1 VKAQAIAH
9 TMEGLVKYHGLR
21 DWDLRIPYHDSISVN
36 LQAFTATTEV
46 RFGNFGGDEA
56 YIDGKPVTGREL
68 ERILT
73 VINYIRR
80 LAGIEDNF
88 LMSSQNSIPK
98 GAVKGLGFSSAGGA
112 ALAAAAYKAAGL
124 DKEYGWNLRL
134 ISRIARRLAGSACR
148 SVVGYYSRWYAGNS
162 DEDSYAECFADNRSL
177 EIKVVVVPFQAEYS
191 TEDAHREA
199 EKSPFF
205 KERIRSAQERCD
217 LLEKAVLEGDFQTF
231 GELAEMD
238 SLELHAVTMTGPSKL
253 VLMRPESLRVVNEVQ
268 RLRSENVLCYY
279 SMQTGPTVYINTLP
293 EDTDYVRT
301 RIEDLGFTPYVS
313 SIGGPVRTT

>member
-46 RFGNFGGDEA
+46 RFGNFGRDEA

-88 LMSSQNSIPK
+88 FMSSQNSIPK

-124 DKEYGWNLRL
+124 DKDIWLEPEADFKNCQKTRGLCMQVCRRILLKMVCRQFRRRL
-134 ISRIARRLAGSACR
+134 IRRVLRRQQISRDQSRRR
-148 SVVGYYSRWYAGNS
+148 
-162 DEDSYAECFADNRSL
+162 
-177 EIKVVVVPFQAEYS
+177 
-191 TEDAHREA
+191 
-199 EKSPFF
+199 
-205 KERIRSAQERCD
+205 
-217 LLEKAVLEGDFQTF
+217 AVL
-231 GELAEMD
+231 
-238 SLELHAVTMTGPSKL
+238 
-253 VLMRPESLRVVNEVQ
+253 
-268 RLRSENVLCYY
+268 C
-279 SMQTGPTVYINTLP
+279 
-293 EDTDYVRT
+293 
-301 RIEDLGFTPYVS
+301 
-313 SIGGPVRTT
+313 